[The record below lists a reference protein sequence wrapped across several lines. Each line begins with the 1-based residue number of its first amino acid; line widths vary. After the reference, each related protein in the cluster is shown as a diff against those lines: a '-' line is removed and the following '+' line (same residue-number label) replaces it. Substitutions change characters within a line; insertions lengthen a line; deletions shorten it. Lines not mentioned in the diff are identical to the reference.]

1 MNEKLE
7 PPSLGIP
14 NDPLGQT
21 NGAIGPIR
29 SPEGYDAERVRLLL
43 WRRVPPSDALDPS
56 TLKAT
61 LDQFDHGYLST
72 CAKIW
77 WQLRTRDHVVA
88 SVAAKRTKAVARMP
102 WEVLIKSE
110 IDPSQKEEAEAH
122 KQALID
128 FYRGVE
134 VTDILAQD
142 VQGGFRELVSAIM
155 DAVAYQYSALEI
167 TWEPPTDSKPFTA
180 CFRKWPLY
188 SFEARYGH
196 LRWLPVPEILTG
208 LTMDPDKWLVAVGEG
223 LMRATCI
230 LCAFRKYS
238 LSDWLTFSEKF
249 GLPFVLGKTPAAKGS
264 AEWNNMVDAV
274 TGFVG
279 DGGAVVNIDALIEI
293 VTAGASAGTLP
304 FPPLLEYLDRWI
316 TVLWRGAD
324 LSTMSAAGGQGQG
337 ASIQGDETDML
348 SQDDAQWVSGIL
360 NTKIDPQVIS
370 YLFGAGTDPLA
381 YVQIMPPDHKDQ
393 AREVAVD
400 QFLLQSGAPL
410 GVDDT
415 LERYGRVR
423 PAPDAPILQ
432 APGGSTLFQ
441 ANDSANPNGSPQ
453 MGSAAH
459 GQNGEG
465 ADPGE
470 VLPAMGNSA
479 DGNNATLSSPKRTEF
494 ASGPKGL
501 SDDELPS
508 ATLVNSVATL
518 LNSRDLA
525 AADVKLRSELTDRV
539 AEGLARSLQPIRKR
553 LEQIAKVADPAEQQ
567 RQLVFL
573 QGSLAEHVMDK
584 TGQRAVANIF
594 AESLASA
601 FFNGVVAGTK

>member
-1 MNEKLE
+1 MIEKLE
-7 PPSLGIP
+7 PPKLGIP
-14 NDPLGQT
+14 NDPLGQV
-21 NGAIGPIR
+21 NPAIGPIQR
-29 SPEGYDAERVRLLL
+29 PEQYDAERVRLLL

-88 SVAAKRTKAVARMP
+88 SVAAKRTKAVTRMP
-102 WEVLIKSE
+102 WEVLIKAE
-110 IDPSQKEEAEAH
+110 IDEDQKEEAQAH

-134 VTDILAQD
+134 VSDILQQD
-142 VQGGFRELVSAIM
+142 IQGGFRELVAAIM
-155 DAVAYQYSALEI
+155 DAVAFQYSAMEI
-167 TWEPPTDSKPFTA
+167 TWVPPTDVKPFTA
-180 CFRKWPLY
+180 KFRKWPLY

-208 LTMDPDKWLVAVGEG
+208 LTMAPDNWLVAVGEG

-249 GLPFVLGKTPAAKGS
+249 GLPFVLGKTPAPKGS

-279 DGGAVVNIDALIEI
+279 DGGAVVNVDALLEI
-293 VTAGASAGTLP
+293 VTAGAAAGTLP

-337 ASIQGDETDML
+337 ASIQGDETEML
-348 SQDDAQWVSGIL
+348 SEDDAQWVSGIL
-360 NTKIDPQVIS
+360 NAKLDRQVIE

-381 YVQIMPPDHKDQ
+381 YVQIMPPQHKDT
-393 AREVAVD
+393 AKEVAVD
-400 QFLLQSGAPL
+400 QFLISAGAPL
-410 GVDDT
+410 GVDDA

-423 PAPDAPILQ
+423 PAPDAQVLQ
-432 APGGSTLFQ
+432 AAQNPTLLSS
-441 ANDSANPNGSPQ
+441 NDSAMPNGSTEK
-453 MGSAAH
+453 GSDSE
-459 GQNGEG
+459 GQNAEEAGES
-465 ADPGE
+465 E
-470 VLPAMGNSA
+470 VLPVVGNSQA
-479 DGNNATLSSPKRTEF
+479 KKSETLSSPNGTEF
-494 ASGPKGL
+494 SSEEKGL
-501 SDDELPS
+501 TDGELPS
-508 ATLVNSVATL
+508 ASLINAVASL

-525 AADVKLRSELTDRV
+525 AADVRLRSQLTDRL
-539 AEGLARSLQPIRKR
+539 AQGLAKGIAPIRKR
-553 LEQIAKVADPAEQQ
+553 LEEIAKVPDSAEQQ
-567 RQLVFL
+567 RQLVYL
-573 QGSLAEHVMDK
+573 QGTLAEHVMDRK
-584 TGQRAVANIF
+584 GSREVANLF